1 MAAHQFEV
9 TMAFKSLAQAR
20 RAKKLL
26 EDGEISKKEYNRMA
40 DGTPSDLPERAEPKP
55 RKADPNKWPKWPRK

>member
-1 MAAHQFEV
+1 MG
-9 TMAFKSLAQAR
+9 FKSQAQAR

-40 DGTPSDLPERAEPKP
+40 EGTPKDLPERAPTP
-55 RKADPNKWPKWPRK
+55 GRKADPNRWPKWPRK